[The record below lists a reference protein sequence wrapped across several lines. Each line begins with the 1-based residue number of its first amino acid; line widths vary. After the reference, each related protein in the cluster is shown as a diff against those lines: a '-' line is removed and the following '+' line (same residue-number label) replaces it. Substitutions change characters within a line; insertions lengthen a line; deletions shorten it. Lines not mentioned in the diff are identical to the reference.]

1 MNDLIRFL
9 ACLAFMAGVAAVV
22 FALTTRGRRT

>member
-1 MNDLIRFL
+1 MSDIALFL
-9 ACLAFMAGVAAVV
+9 ACLLFTTGITAVT